1 MNLFRKTYRCLR
13 NFVDRGLNIDTNVYL
28 IPNVENYFKSCIDF
42 VTSDFN
48 IPMQFDFFFNL
59 LNPVKLQFIAVY
71 L

>member
-1 MNLFRKTYRCLR
+1 MILFIRKTYRCLR

-48 IPMQFDFFFNL
+48 IPM
-59 LNPVKLQFIAVY
+59 
-71 L
+71 